1 MGMTAV
7 VQTGLA
13 RVGDLRIAYESVGT
27 GDPALLFIHGVFQD
41 RSYFAGQQTHFS
53 GRRHVVTLDLRGHGE
68 SSATTEVTMED
79 FAADVIAVADDAGL

>member
-27 GDPALLFIHGVFQD
+27 GDPALLFIHGAFQD
-41 RSYFAGQQTHFS
+41 RSYFAGQQTTS
-53 GRRHVVTLDLRGHGE
+53 RGAGTWSHSTCAGT
-68 SSATTEVTMED
+68 AR
-79 FAADVIAVADDAGL
+79 AAPPRK